1 VTNTP
6 STEGKFVHDRPPV
19 ETIPPLDNL
28 GGHDPVSSRR
38 IAGAFA
44 ALVLAA
50 GLAACGSSDGGPV
63 HADQTTSASFPVTIK
78 GVTIASEPKAIVSL
92 SPSATETLF
101 AIGAGSQVTAVD
113 LNSNYPTDA
122 PKGDLDAYKPNVEAI
137 ADKEP
142 DLVVV
147 SDDLNDV
154 VKGLT
159 ALKIPVLVQAAP
171 TDLDGVYADI
181 RDLGRATGHADKAD
195 AVATRMKNDITG
207 IVNGTDDDGVTYY
220 YELDNTFYTE
230 TSKTF
235 LGKLL
240 AKLGLVNIAD
250 GAEGASDY
258 PQLSAEH
265 IIKSDPDLILL
276 ADTKCCQQSISTVK
290 TRPGWSNLKALSHD
304 GVVEL
309 DDDVAS
315 RWGPRLVEL
324 LRTVASAAKKVKSA
338 S

>member
-1 VTNTP
+1 
-6 STEGKFVHDRPPV
+6 
-19 ETIPPLDNL
+19 
-28 GGHDPVSSRR
+28 VSSRR

-44 ALVLAA
+44 ALLLAVT
-50 GLAACGSSDGGPV
+50 LAACGSSDSGTQ
-63 HADQTTSASFPVTIK
+63 ASDKSNTTASASFPVTIK
-78 GVTIASEPKAIVSL
+78 GVTIASKPKAIVSL

-113 LNSNYPTDA
+113 LNSNYPTEA

-154 VKGLT
+154 VAGLT
-159 ALKIPVLVQAAP
+159 ALKIPVLVQTAP
-171 TDLDGVYADI
+171 TDLDGVYADM

-195 AVATRMKNDITG
+195 AVATRMKDDIAG
-207 IVNGTDDDGVTYY
+207 IVSGTDDDGVTYY

-250 GAEGASDY
+250 GAAGASDY

-290 TRPGWSNLKALSHD
+290 ARPGWSHLKALSRD
-304 GVVEL
+304 GIVEL

-315 RWGPRLVEL
+315 RWGPRLVDL
-324 LRTVASAAKKVKSA
+324 LRTIADAAEKVKSA